1 MLCAASGRGNTRLC
15 PRSVRRDGILFFAG
29 GRSAFPF
36 FCALFPK
43 EKGDKEVIFMMIR
56 MQGVTFAY
64 PGSGEN
70 VFENLS
76 FTIDT
81 EWKTALIGRNGRG
94 KPTLLRLLEGDRPPC
109 GRGTLSPA
117 HAGGDIARRHGGG
130 QRGGGVA
137 HPP

>member
-1 MLCAASGRGNTRLC
+1 M
-15 PRSVRRDGILFFAG
+15 FFAG

-43 EKGDKEVIFMMIR
+43 GKGGDKEVIFMMIR

-64 PGSGEN
+64 PGCGEN

-81 EWKTALIGRNGRG
+81 EWKTALIGRNGR
-94 KPTLLRLLEGDRPPC
+94 
-109 GRGTLSPA
+109 
-117 HAGGDIARRHGGG
+117 
-130 QRGGGVA
+130 
-137 HPP
+137 

>member
-1 MLCAASGRGNTRLC
+1 
-15 PRSVRRDGILFFAG
+15 
-29 GRSAFPF
+29 
-36 FCALFPK
+36 
-43 EKGDKEVIFMMIR
+43 MMIR

-94 KPTLLRLLEGDRPPC
+94 KTTLLRLLAGEFSGEYTGEIVRPAGAELFPPPMPEGILLE
-109 GRGTLSPA
+109 GRAAVSGA
-117 HAGGDIARRHGGG
+117 EEWRIRR
-130 QRGGGVA
+130 
-137 HPP
+137 